1 MLLAIKYNGFIT
13 RIGIYLKEMFPIPQR
28 LIYSMLMYISFA
40 IIASKIHSVTLDA
53 ASPIHFIG
61 IINVFTILL
70 ILRLMDEL
78 KDKDL
83 DEDLFSERPLPSGR
97 VWESD
102 ISFSLIA
109 LIVLFITINVFNW
122 ITLLAALTVLCYT
135 LLMFRYFF
143 IPKIL
148 RRYLLLNLAT
158 HNPVIPIII
167 IFLWIMFGAQNDLPL
182 SSLFNHYSVLLIVW
196 FWSLLF
202 SWEIT
207 RKIKSP
213 EEENEYVTY
222 SQLFGYIGAAVIAAV
237 VQTLTFIISIYF
249 FLIFDL
255 SWFYVLTVTF
265 AYIIVISGHV
275 RFIHIPNSSTSKL
288 KYFTEAYI
296 LTLFLAVII
305 DYVFINL
312 LGN

>member
-1 MLLAIKYNGFIT
+1 MLLAVKNNGFIN
-13 RIGIYLKEMFPIPQR
+13 RIGIYLKEMYPIPQR
-28 LIYSMLMYISFA
+28 LIYSTLMYLSFA
-40 IIASKIHSVTLDA
+40 ILASKIQLITLNLS
-53 ASPIHFIG
+53 SPIHLIG

-97 VWESD
+97 VRESD
-102 ISFSLIA
+102 ISFALIA
-109 LIVLFITINVFNW
+109 LIVLFITINVFSW
-122 ITLLAALTVLCYT
+122 ATLLAALMVLCYT

-148 RRYLLLNLAT
+148 RKYLLLNLAT
-158 HNPVIPIII
+158 HNPIIPIII

-182 SSLFNHYSVLLIVW
+182 SRLLTQYGILLVVW
-196 FWSLLF
+196 FWLLLF

-222 SQLFGYIGAAVIAAV
+222 SQIFGYIGAVIIAAV

-249 FLIFDL
+249 FLIFNL
-255 SWFYVLTVTF
+255 SWFYLLTVTF

-275 RFIHIPNSSTSKL
+275 RFIHIPNPSTSKL

>member
-1 MLLAIKYNGFIT
+1 MLLAIKYGGFFT
-13 RIGIYLKEMFPIPQR
+13 RIGIYLKEMYPIPQR
-28 LIYSMLMYISFA
+28 LIYSTLMYLSFA
-40 IIASKIHSVTLDA
+40 ILASKNQSVTLDLS
-53 ASPIHFIG
+53 SPIHLIG

-97 VWESD
+97 VRESD

-109 LIVLFITINVFNW
+109 LIVLFITINVFSW
-122 ITLLAALTVLCYT
+122 ATLLAALMVLCYT

-148 RRYLLLNLAT
+148 RKYLLLNLAT
-158 HNPVIPIII
+158 HNPIIPVII
-167 IFLWIMFGAQNDLPL
+167 IFLLIMFGAQNDLPL
-182 SSLFNHYSVLLIVW
+182 SRLLNQYSILLVVW

-222 SQLFGYIGAAVIAAV
+222 SQIFGYIGAVIIAAV

-249 FLIFDL
+249 FLIFNL
-255 SWFYVLTVTF
+255 SWFYLLTVTF

-275 RFIHIPNSSTSKL
+275 RFIHIPNPSTSKL

>member
-97 VWESD
+97 VRESD

>member
-97 VWESD
+97 VRESD

-135 LLMFRYFF
+135 LIMFRYFF

-182 SSLFNHYSVLLIVW
+182 SSLFNQYSVLLILW

>member
-1 MLLAIKYNGFIT
+1 MLLAIKYGGFFT
-13 RIGIYLKEMFPIPQR
+13 RIGIYLKEMYPIPQR
-28 LIYSMLMYISFA
+28 LIYSTLMYLSFA
-40 IIASKIHSVTLDA
+40 ILASKIQSVTLDLS
-53 ASPIHFIG
+53 SPIHLIG

-97 VWESD
+97 VRESD

-109 LIVLFITINVFNW
+109 LIVLFITINVFSW
-122 ITLLAALTVLCYT
+122 ATLLAALMVLCYT

-148 RRYLLLNLAT
+148 RKYLLLNLAT
-158 HNPVIPIII
+158 HNPIIPVII
-167 IFLWIMFGAQNDLPL
+167 IFLLIMFGAQNDLPL
-182 SSLFNHYSVLLIVW
+182 SSLLNQYSILLVVW

-222 SQLFGYIGAAVIAAV
+222 SQIFGYIGAVIIAAV
-237 VQTLTFIISIYF
+237 VQTLTFIISLYF

-255 SWFYVLTVTF
+255 SWFYLLTITF

-275 RFIHIPNSSTSKL
+275 RFIHIPNTSTSKL

>member
-97 VWESD
+97 VRESD

-182 SSLFNHYSVLLIVW
+182 SSLFNHYSVLLVVW
-196 FWSLLF
+196 FWLLLF

-222 SQLFGYIGAAVIAAV
+222 SQIFGYIGAVIIAAV

-249 FLIFDL
+249 FLIFNL
-255 SWFYVLTVTF
+255 SWFYLLTVTF

>member
-28 LIYSMLMYISFA
+28 IIYSMLMYISFV

-53 ASPIHFIG
+53 ASPIHLIG
-61 IINVFTILL
+61 IVNVFTILL

-97 VWESD
+97 VRESD

-122 ITLLAALTVLCYT
+122 VTLFAALMVLCYT

-148 RRYLLLNLAT
+148 RKYLLLNLAT

-182 SSLFNHYSVLLIVW
+182 NSLINQYSVLLVVW
-196 FWSLLF
+196 FWSLFF

-222 SQLFGYIGAAVIAAV
+222 SQIFGFIGAVIIAAV
-237 VQTLTFIISIYF
+237 VQTLTYIISIHF
-249 FLIFDL
+249 FLIFNL
-255 SWFYVLTVTF
+255 SWLYFLTVTF

-275 RFIHIPNSSTSKL
+275 RFIHTPNSSTSKL

>member
-1 MLLAIKYNGFIT
+1 MLLAVKNIGFIN
-13 RIGIYLKEMFPIPQR
+13 RIGIYLKEMYPIPQR
-28 LIYSMLMYISFA
+28 LIYSTLMYLSFA
-40 IIASKIHSVTLDA
+40 ILASKIQSVTLNLS
-53 ASPIHFIG
+53 SPIHLIG

-83 DEDLFSERPLPSGR
+83 DAALFSERPLPSGR
-97 VWESD
+97 VRESD

-109 LIVLFITINVFNW
+109 LIVLFITINVFSW
-122 ITLLAALTVLCYT
+122 ATLLAALMVLCYT

-148 RRYLLLNLAT
+148 RKYLLLNLAT
-158 HNPVIPIII
+158 HNPIIPIII

-182 SSLFNHYSVLLIVW
+182 SSLLNQYGILLVVW

-222 SQLFGYIGAAVIAAV
+222 SQIFGYIGAVIIAAV

-249 FLIFDL
+249 FLIFNL
-255 SWFYVLTVTF
+255 SWFYLLTVTF

-275 RFIHIPNSSTSKL
+275 RFIHIPNTSTSKL

>member
-1 MLLAIKYNGFIT
+1 MLLAVKNIGFIN
-13 RIGIYLKEMFPIPQR
+13 RIGIYLKEMYPIPQR
-28 LIYSMLMYISFA
+28 LIYSTLMYLSFA
-40 IIASKIHSVTLDA
+40 ILASKIQSVTLNLS
-53 ASPIHFIG
+53 SPIHLIG

-83 DEDLFSERPLPSGR
+83 DAALFSERPLPSGR
-97 VWESD
+97 VRESD
-102 ISFSLIA
+102 IIFSLIA
-109 LIVLFITINVFNW
+109 LIVLFITINVFSW
-122 ITLLAALTVLCYT
+122 ATLLAALMVLCYT

-148 RRYLLLNLAT
+148 RKYLLLNLAT
-158 HNPVIPIII
+158 HNPIIPIII

-182 SSLFNHYSVLLIVW
+182 SSLLNQYSILLVVW

-222 SQLFGYIGAAVIAAV
+222 SQIFGYIGAVIIAAV

-249 FLIFDL
+249 FLIFNL
-255 SWFYVLTVTF
+255 SWFYLLTVTF
-265 AYIIVISGHV
+265 AYIIVISAQV
-275 RFIHIPNSSTSKL
+275 RFIHIPNPSTSKL

>member
-1 MLLAIKYNGFIT
+1 MLLAIKYGGFFT
-13 RIGIYLKEMFPIPQR
+13 RIGIYLKEMYPIPQR
-28 LIYSMLMYISFA
+28 LIYSTLMYLSFA
-40 IIASKIHSVTLDA
+40 ILASTIQSVTLNLS
-53 ASPIHFIG
+53 SPIHLIG

-97 VWESD
+97 VRESD

-182 SSLFNHYSVLLIVW
+182 SSLFNHYSILLVAW

-222 SQLFGYIGAAVIAAV
+222 SLIFGYIGAVLIAAV
-237 VQTLTFIISIYF
+237 VQTLTFIISLYF

-255 SWFYVLTVTF
+255 SLFYRDTQEIWSLIF
-265 AYIIVISGHV
+265 S
-275 RFIHIPNSSTSKL
+275 
-288 KYFTEAYI
+288 
-296 LTLFLAVII
+296 
-305 DYVFINL
+305 
-312 LGN
+312 

>member
-97 VWESD
+97 VRESD

-207 RKIKSP
+207 RKIKST

-305 DYVFINL
+305 DYVLINL

>member
-1 MLLAIKYNGFIT
+1 MLLAIKYGGFFT
-13 RIGIYLKEMFPIPQR
+13 RIGIYLKEMYPIPQR
-28 LIYSMLMYISFA
+28 LIYSTLMYLSFA
-40 IIASKIHSVTLDA
+40 ILAAKIQSLTLDLS
-53 ASPIHFIG
+53 SPIHLIG

-97 VWESD
+97 VRESD

-109 LIVLFITINVFNW
+109 LIFLFITINVFNW
-122 ITLLAALTVLCYT
+122 VTLLAALTVLCYT

-148 RRYLLLNLAT
+148 RKYLLLNLAT
-158 HNPVIPIII
+158 HNPIIPIII
-167 IFLWIMFGAQNDLPL
+167 IFLLIIFFTQNDLPL
-182 SSLFNHYSVLLIVW
+182 SNLFNQYSVLLVVW

-213 EEENEYVTY
+213 EEENRYVTY
-222 SQLFGYIGAAVIAAV
+222 SQVFGFFGAVIIAAV
-237 VQTLTFIISIYF
+237 VQTMAYIISIHF
-249 FLIFDL
+249 FLNFDL
-255 SWFYVLTVTF
+255 SWFFLLTVTI
-265 AYIIVISGHV
+265 AYIIVLYGHV
-275 RFIHIPNSSTSKL
+275 RFLHSPNSSTSKL
-288 KYFTEAYI
+288 KCYTEAYI
-296 LTLFLAVII
+296 ITSFLAVFI

>member
-97 VWESD
+97 VRESD

-109 LIVLFITINVFNW
+109 LMVLFITINVFNW

-207 RKIKSP
+207 RKIKST

-305 DYVFINL
+305 DYVLINL